1 MKVLSFGSLNIDTV
15 YHVDH
20 IVMPGETISST
31 GIDVN
36 CGGKGLNQS
45 IALARAGVDVWHAGL
60 VGEDGGML
68 LRALEDAGVHTE
80 LVERIDGRSGNAL
93 IQVDAGGQNSIVL
106 FGGANRRVDEACIR
120 RVLSHAE
127 EGDILLIQN
136 EISSLD
142 TLVRLAAEKGMRI
155 CFNPSP
161 MEDSLRGFD
170 YSAIDL
176 LFVNEVEGA
185 QITGRSQA
193 EEIMDALEERFPQTK
208 VVLTLGSEGAMFS
221 GGGRRVFVPAHRVHA
236 VDTTAAGDTFTGYFI
251 AGYYFYKE
259 GAAEDA
265 LKTASAASAIA
276 VSRPGA
282 SVSVPTRQ
290 ETLEWIARSGSA

>member
-1 MKVLSFGSLNIDTV
+1 MKILSFGSLNIDTV

-45 IALARAGVDVWHAGL
+45 IALSRAGARVWHAGM
-60 VGEDGGML
+60 VGDDGAML
-68 LRALEDAGVHTE
+68 LEALEEAGVNTS
-80 LVERIDGRSGNAL
+80 LIRKVDGKSGNAL

-106 FGGANRRVDEACIR
+106 FGGANRRIDEAYIR
-120 RVLSHAE
+120 EVLEHFD

-142 TLVRLAAEKGMRI
+142 ILTDLAAKKGMKI

-161 MEDSLRGFD
+161 MEEYLQSFD
-170 YSAIDL
+170 YSSIDL
-176 LFVNEVEGA
+176 LFVNEVEGG
-185 QITGRSQA
+185 QITGKSRA
-193 EEIMDALEERFPQTK
+193 EEIMEILEEHFPQTK
-208 VVLTLGSEGAMFS
+208 VVLTLGSDGAVFS
-221 GGGRRVFVPAHRVHA
+221 GGKQRISMPAFRVQA

-251 AGYYFYKE
+251 THYYGGNSPEEALRIAG
-259 GAAEDA
+259 
-265 LKTASAASAIA
+265 AASAIA

-282 SVSVPTRQ
+282 SVSIPGKE
-290 ETLEWIARSGSA
+290 ETIEWLKNREE